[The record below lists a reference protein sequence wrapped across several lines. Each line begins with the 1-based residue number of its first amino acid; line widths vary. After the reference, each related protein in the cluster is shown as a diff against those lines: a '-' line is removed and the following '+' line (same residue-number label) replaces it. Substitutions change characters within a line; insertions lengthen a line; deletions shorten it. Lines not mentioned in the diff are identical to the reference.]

1 MTKVK
6 LGARPKTFKPITV
19 NFELPDGVKAA
30 IEVVYN
36 YRTRSEFGD
45 LMNQLFADA
54 GQERPIDEK
63 LDFKKIF
70 EAGSDKNASHLLAS
84 VHSWNVDEA
93 LNRETLRQLND
104 EIPAACVALMEG
116 YRMACVEGR
125 LGN

>member
-6 LGARPKTFKPITV
+6 LGARPKAFKPVTIK
-19 NFELPDGVKAA
+19 FEMPDGTKAA
-30 IEVVYN
+30 IEALYK
-36 YRTRSEFGD
+36 YRTRSEFGE

-54 GQERPIDEK
+54 GVERPADEK

-70 EAGSDKNASHLLAS
+70 ESGSDKNADHILAS
-84 VHSWNVDEA
+84 LESWNLDEA
-93 LNRETLRQLND
+93 LNRDNLRQLND
-104 EIPAACVALMEG
+104 EMPAACVALMDG